1 MRRQRATPRGPNMAT
16 NENKA
21 AAIALANA
29 SPIAASTGP
38 AAASAIAAVPAELRP
53 ASGAVAAADTPA
65 SPADEP
71 KTGKVPWTEWDTVKK
86 EKAKAKE
93 REAKAEQALAEAAS
107 VKAEALAEVERSRK
121 HPVFEALSKKDPAG
135 AIRAYAKE
143 NGITFQKAMD
153 ELTYQL
159 MNDGKR
165 PPEAEVADVR
175 SELEKYK
182 AEQAKLVEER
192 TKTDEASQ
200 AQGMKQGFTQWAMAK
215 GAEYPILAVQDPADV
230 AEASYVIANRIK
242 GERNGIWPT
251 REEVAAEL
259 EASARAYFAK
269 QAAAFQ
275 KFQALTGATGQGTG
289 KPEDAASPE
298 LAEGT
303 GDLQPEGG
311 AAQVRTLTNGS
322 AARRGP
328 PAELKTREDRRRA
341 AMKLLG

>member
-1 MRRQRATPRGPNMAT
+1 MAT
-16 NENKA
+16 NENRA
-21 AAIALANA
+21 AALAVANGT
-29 SPIAASTGP
+29 PVAAPVAP
-38 AAASAIAAVPAELRP
+38 AAAPATPAPTLAPTVELRP
-53 ASGAVAAADTPA
+53 ASGAQEPAAE
-65 SPADEP
+65 EP

-86 EKAKAKE
+86 EKAKAKAREEKAAQAVADAE
-93 REAKAEQALAEAAS
+93 RT
-107 VKAEALAEVERSRK
+107 KAEALAEVERSRK
-121 HPVFEALSKKDPAG
+121 HPVFEALGKKDLAS
-135 AIRAYAKE
+135 AVRAYAKE
-143 NGITFQKAMD
+143 NGIPFQKAMD

-159 MNDGKR
+159 LNDGKR

-175 SELEKYK
+175 TDLEAYK
-182 AEQAKLVEER
+182 AEQKKLADDRAKTEE
-192 TKTDEASQ
+192 TSQ
-200 AQGMKQGFTQWAMAK
+200 AEANKAGFVHWAATK
-215 GAEYPILAVQDPADV
+215 ESDYPILAAQDSSDV
-230 AEASYVIANRIK
+230 AEASYIVATRIK
-242 GERNGIWPT
+242 AERNGIWPT

-269 QAAAFQ
+269 QSVAYQ

-328 PAELKTREDRRRA
+328 PAELKTREDRRKA